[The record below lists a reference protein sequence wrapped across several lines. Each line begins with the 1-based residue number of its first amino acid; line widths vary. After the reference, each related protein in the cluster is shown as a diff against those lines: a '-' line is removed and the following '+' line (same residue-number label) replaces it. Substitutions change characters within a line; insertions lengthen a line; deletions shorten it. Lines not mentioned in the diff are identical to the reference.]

1 MQLKYFSDSNYDQQ
15 TVIKLFSYC
24 KIHYFTEVI
33 NEKMMYISS
42 PGGSESTKKRT
53 LLTSF

>member
-33 NEKMMYISS
+33 NEKISS